1 MEIEMVDQMRKR
13 KKTTQTKRHKM
24 LWTSEYGEKKNM
36 LLHTSQLRKMSL
48 NQMVILI
55 ELLVVVYAK
64 CARSHTHTF
73 FVCKSE
79 LL

>member
-24 LWTSEYGEKKNM
+24 LWTSEYGEKKNL
-36 LLHTSQLRKMSL
+36 LLHTSQLRIMSL

-55 ELLVVVYAK
+55 ELLAVVYAK
-64 CARSHTHTF
+64 CALAHTHLIC
-73 FVCKSE
+73 V
-79 LL
+79 

>member
-24 LWTSEYGEKKNM
+24 LWTSEYGEKNL
-36 LLHTSQLRKMSL
+36 LLHTSQLRIMSL

-55 ELLVVVYAK
+55 ELLAVVYAK
-64 CARSHTHTF
+64 CALAHTHLIC
-73 FVCKSE
+73 V
-79 LL
+79 

>member
-24 LWTSEYGEKKNM
+24 LWTSEYGEKNL
-36 LLHTSQLRKMSL
+36 LLHTSQLRIMSL

-55 ELLVVVYAK
+55 ELLAVVYAK